1 MRKIK
6 TNIILFVLTLASTT
20 VAGAFLAGIN
30 PLKEPYLAYYGL
42 MFSVPLMSILVVHEL
57 GHYIAARRHR
67 VMVTLPYFIPAPS
80 IIGTFGAFIKI
91 KSPLPDR
98 NALIDIG
105 AAGPLAGIAVAI
117 PVLILGLIQSETRA
131 VAELSGLSLG
141 TSILFDFLTRLI
153 HGSVAEGYDIVLHPV
168 AFAGWIGM
176 LVTALNLLPVGQL
189 DGGHIA
195 YALFGERYSG
205 VSRVFPILLIPMGV
219 LWEGWVIWAI
229 LLILL
234 GTGHPPPMDVET
246 GLTRGRKIAG
256 YVSLLIFILC
266 FTPVPVKF

>member
-6 TNIILFVLTLASTT
+6 TNIILFVLTLLSTT
-20 VAGAFLAGIN
+20 VAGAFLAGVN
-30 PLKEPYLAYYGL
+30 PLKEPYRVYYGF
-42 MFSVPLMSILVVHEL
+42 MFSIPLMSILVVHEL
-57 GHYIAARRHR
+57 GHYVAARVHR
-67 VMVTLPYFIPAPS
+67 VNVTPPYFIPAPS

-98 NALIDIG
+98 NALVDIG
-105 AAGPLAGIAVAI
+105 AAGPLAGIAVAV
-117 PVLILGLIQSETRA
+117 PVLIIGLIFSEARA
-131 VAELSGLSLG
+131 VVQLTGISLG
-141 TSILFDFLTRLI
+141 TSILFDLLTRVI
-153 HGSVAEGYDIVLHPV
+153 HGGIPEGFDIVLHPV

-195 YALFGERYSG
+195 YALFGQRYSG
-205 VSRVFPILLIPMGV
+205 VSRVFPLFLIPMGL
-219 LWEGWVIWAI
+219 LWQGWIIWAI
-229 LLILL
+229 LLIIL

-246 GLTRGRKIAG
+246 ELTPGRKIAG
-256 YVSLLIFILC
+256 YVSLVIFIIC

>member
-1 MRKIK
+1 MRKNR
-6 TNIILFVLTLASTT
+6 TNIILFVLTLLSTT
-20 VAGAFLAGIN
+20 VAGAFLSGVN
-30 PLKEPYLAYYGL
+30 PFSEFSKAYYGL
-42 MFSVPLMSILVVHEL
+42 MFSIPLMSILVVHEL
-57 GHYIAARRHR
+57 GHYIAARYHR
-67 VMVTLPYFIPAPS
+67 VVVTPPYFIPAPS

-117 PVLILGLIQSETRA
+117 PVLVIGLVQSEARE
-131 VAELSGLSLG
+131 VVNLSGISLG
-141 TSILFDFLTRLI
+141 TSILFDFLTRLV
-153 HGSVAEGYDIVLHPV
+153 HGTVPEGYDIVLHPV

-195 YALFGERYSG
+195 YALFGQRYSG
-205 VSRVFPILLIPMGV
+205 VSRVFPILLIPMGM

-246 GLTRGRKIAG
+246 ELTRGRKIAG
-256 YVSLLIFILC
+256 YLSLVTFILC
-266 FTPVPVKF
+266 FTPVPVRF